1 MNWFVIEHL
10 LGKEVRCMWWIRALQ
25 PNGISWICRIY
36 GWHWKHIQ
44 VTMHAWY
51 IQVTSKRQPSDIHV
65 VMFAS
70 RYRRVHSC
78 KGLVGKDISAARQ
91 PKQNKPKTT
100 QYMVS
105 HLFSPIWIVLIV
117 IVSMPCSHHP
127 SSFNSCSIL
136 LPPIP
141 PPLPPSV
148 HCSIPMPVSHLCAAL
163 TPVVIPS

>member
-1 MNWFVIEHL
+1 
-10 LGKEVRCMWWIRALQ
+10 MWWIRALQ

-51 IQVTSKRQPSDIHV
+51 IQVTSKWHPSDIHV

-100 QYMVS
+100 QYIVS